1 MTLIDPTP
9 QTDIVSPYAITI
21 GAASVDILGTPMSAL
36 KPQNSI
42 VGEISISA
50 GGVGFNIA
58 SNLALLTKERHNY
71 SRFISV
77 LGDDANAAVIRQ
89 QAQTLGVDLQLC
101 QQLTDAKTSV
111 YLSVLDTQKDMHVAI
126 NDMAIY
132 QQLTSEVLAC
142 HAMQIDQAELLILDA
157 NLSATALAYL
167 FDQHKHTAIFVD
179 AVSAT
184 KAVKMRDYL
193 ADIDTLKVNLTEAEA
208 LSNIV
213 FSEQKKH
220 DISSLTATAAWFHQQ
235 GLRRIFIT
243 LAAQGMF
250 YSEIDFV
257 TANITS
263 RKIPALPISIENG
276 NGAGDAVVAAL
287 AYGFSQQL
295 TTEQTARYATA
306 AAAIALSHQATVHPN
321 MSVQLLETTL
331 KKHENSAH

>member
-1 MTLIDPTP
+1 
-9 QTDIVSPYAITI
+9 
-21 GAASVDILGTPMSAL
+21 
-36 KPQNSI
+36 
-42 VGEISISA
+42 
-50 GGVGFNIA
+50 
-58 SNLALLTKERHNY
+58 
-71 SRFISV
+71 
-77 LGDDANAAVIRQ
+77 
-89 QAQTLGVDLQLC
+89 
-101 QQLTDAKTSV
+101 V
-111 YLSVLDTQKDMHVAI
+111 YLSVLDTQKDMYVAI

-257 TANITS
+257 TTNITS

-331 KKHENSAH
+331 KKRENSVH